1 MKLQPF
7 FFFIL
12 QLLAAPKMLALV
24 TEVKLFHHHFY
35 SLEFGFENGTGERE
49 GKKTEASLVQE
60 VCLRR
65 ILRELYRI

>member
-1 MKLQPF
+1 MKLQPFF

-60 VCLRR
+60 VCL
-65 ILRELYRI
+65 

>member
-1 MKLQPF
+1 
-7 FFFIL
+7 
-12 QLLAAPKMLALV
+12 MLALV

-60 VCLRR
+60 VCL
-65 ILRELYRI
+65 